1 MQMCMASQFLSAGAG
16 GISRVAR
23 LSFSAAIDC
32 GYSIHGLS
40 VEDTLTS
47 ESLPKN
53 VQTFGGDRLRFVLA
67 CQKAILTND
76 LMIYDFPGTA
86 RAHPGM
92 MRFLRP
98 FAVWM
103 HGIEVWEQLNSRRL
117 NKIAQAH
124 TLIANS
130 HFTKRRAR
138 LLHGSVFD
146 KAKVC
151 WLGTP
156 ENEPGRIA
164 RSRAEGPPTV
174 LIVGRLEYERD
185 KGHDELIDA
194 WPKILGM
201 VPDARLVIVGCGNRF
216 AGLAQKIARSPAA
229 SQIDLVGHVPD
240 AALSGYF
247 EQASVFA
254 MPSYGEGFGLVYV
267 EAMRHALPVIAS
279 TFDAG
284 SEINIEG
291 HTGYNVDLGIPGQLI
306 DRLADLLRN
315 RDKAAA
321 MGRNGLRR
329 WRAEFSYSRFCQRF
343 APILHEFA
351 GAGARSTN
359 LVRSYPARD
368 ALQASRNFENR
379 LESGP

>member
-1 MQMCMASQFLSAGAG
+1 MQICLASQFLSAGSG

-23 LSFSAAIDC
+23 LSFNAAIDC
-32 GYSIHGLS
+32 GYSIHGLA

-53 VQTFGGDRLRFVLA
+53 VQTFAGDRLRFVLA
-67 CQKAILTND
+67 CQKAMLSND

-86 RAHPGM
+86 RAHFGM

-103 HGIEVWEQLNSRRL
+103 HGIEVWEQLSSRRL
-117 NKIAQAH
+117 SKIAQAH

-156 ENEPGRIA
+156 ENVPGRIA
-164 RSRAEGPPTV
+164 KGRAEGPPTV
-174 LIVGRLEYERD
+174 LIVGRLEHERD
-185 KGHDELIDA
+185 KGHDELIDC

-229 SQIDLVGHVPD
+229 GQIDLVGHVPD
-240 AALSGYF
+240 AALSTYF

-267 EAMRHALPVIAS
+267 EAMRHSLPVIAS

-291 HTGYNVDLGIPGQLI
+291 HTGYNVDMRVSGQLI

-329 WRAEFSYSRFCQRF
+329 WRSEFSYSRFCQRF
-343 APILHEFA
+343 APILHGFA
-351 GAGARSTN
+351 GAGARATN
-359 LVRSYPARD
+359 PACD
-368 ALQASRNFENR
+368 ALQASRNFENPR
-379 LESGP
+379 ERPAL